1 MRSGEDQDKGSASK
15 QPDSGQSSI
24 QGEMIWQDVKNLPF
38 CQRETPME
46 LWPQQFSSEADG
58 ARIFGYARVS
68 TEDQRLDMQFD
79 ALSRTGCTQVFY
91 DHGVSGAK
99 AARPGLDQALDRLS
113 AGDMLIVYKL
123 DRLGRSVLHLA
134 DLLTRLDR
142 DGVHFCSL
150 TEGINTAT
158 PGGKLVFHIF
168 AAIAEF
174 HRDLIREN
182 TRNGLAAARKRGAR
196 LGRPPKL
203 SVEDVVE
210 AHRLMHQEGWTLARL
225 LARFQISE
233 STLLRGFRRLAE
245 PENADSP

>member
-1 MRSGEDQDKGSASK
+1 MDGREDQGTRGPSK
-15 QPDSGQSSI
+15 PTVLEQDSK
-24 QGEMIWQDVKNLPF
+24 QGEMRWQGVKNLPF

-46 LWPQQFSSEADG
+46 LWPQHLSPASDG
-58 ARIFGYARVS
+58 ARVFGYARVS

-91 DHGVSGAK
+91 DHGVSGAN
-99 AARPGLDQALDRLS
+99 AARPGLDQALDQLA
-113 AGDMLIVYKL
+113 AGDMLVVYKL

-210 AHRLMHQEGWTLARL
+210 AHRLMHQEGWTLSRL
-225 LARFQISE
+225 LARFEISE
-233 STLLRGFRRLAE
+233 STLQRGFRRLAE
-245 PENADSP
+245 PENADSL